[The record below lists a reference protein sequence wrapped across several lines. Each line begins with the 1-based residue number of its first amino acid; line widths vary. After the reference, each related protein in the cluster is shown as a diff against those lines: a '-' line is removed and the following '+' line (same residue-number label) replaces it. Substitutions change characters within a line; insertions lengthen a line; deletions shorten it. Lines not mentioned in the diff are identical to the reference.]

1 MNMRRSNEEEAP
13 AGRAPFDWDDF
24 QNRFFGEG
32 GWKETWNGASGTI
45 PWVDRYVKGILAEA
59 VPDSAAA
66 NFKPSAAPSRQTAVA
81 CNVFETHR
89 AVIVRVKLSG
99 GPASR
104 DVRVFGTAY
113 ELRLAG
119 LPGGEART
127 IKLPVPV
134 RLDGAKAICK
144 EQILEVT
151 LPKESESPVKE
162 IPVRFMGD
170 S

>member
-1 MNMRRSNEEEAP
+1 MRRSNDEDAP

-32 GWKETWNGASGTI
+32 GWKETMNGASGTI

-59 VPDSAAA
+59 VPDSDSTNFRPSPAAS
-66 NFKPSAAPSRQTAVA
+66 KQTAVA

-89 AVIVRVKLSG
+89 AVIVRFKLNG
-99 GPASR
+99 GTAPR
-104 DVRVFGTAY
+104 DVRVFGTAH
-113 ELRLAG
+113 ELKLVK
-119 LPGGEART
+119 LPEGEERT

-134 RLDGAKAICK
+134 RIDGAKAICK
-144 EQILEVT
+144 QRILEVT
-151 LPKESESPVKE
+151 LPKETESPIKE
-162 IPVRFMGD
+162 IPVRYMGD